1 MDKQTTKLV
10 HEGDYIAVVDV
21 TLVFNE
27 DEWSP
32 FLSLEDANKLDDVR
46 LALRE
51 GDVDTAARF
60 GRVYRLVAVGV

>member
-1 MDKQTTKLV
+1 MDKQATKLV
-10 HEGDYIAVVDV
+10 HEGDYIAEVDV

-46 LALRE
+46 RALRD

-60 GRVYRLVAVGV
+60 GRVYRLVAVDA